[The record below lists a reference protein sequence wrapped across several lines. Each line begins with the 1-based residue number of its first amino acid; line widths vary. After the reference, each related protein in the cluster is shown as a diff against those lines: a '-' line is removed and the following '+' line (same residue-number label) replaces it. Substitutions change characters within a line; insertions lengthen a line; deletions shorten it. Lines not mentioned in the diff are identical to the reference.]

1 MQDIYSM
8 NNPRIIFICFLVS
21 FSCLLLAVKDIA
33 AKENLSSLGKMIG
46 SNDSIVVSDPAGRII
61 YEKNGGKKLVPAST
75 LKLLTSLAAFH
86 YLGPEYRFATEF
98 YMDKDSNLKVK
109 GYGDPILTSEVLIEI
124 SKALGSGVKY
134 INDLVLDDSYFKPA
148 KIPGI
153 TTSLE
158 PYDSPNGAL
167 CANFNTV
174 NFDILKGKP
183 VSAEPQTPL
192 LPFALKKINGS
203 SIKEGRILL
212 SSEQNEN
219 TLYTGHLLSYFLE
232 QEGIQPKGR
241 IKIGPVIPETDTLI
255 LKYLSPFS
263 MEDVI
268 SGLLLYSNNFIAN
281 QIVLAISAKIH
292 GQPGIIDKGVRAIS
306 DFALS
311 ILKIDDLKIVEGS
324 GISRENRI
332 SATSFLK
339 ILAAFETHID
349 LMKHNGSEYYKT
361 GTLKGVS
368 TRAGYIKGR
377 DGGLYKYVIMTN
389 SNGNSAEK
397 ISRRLCGLID

>member
-1 MQDIYSM
+1 M
-8 NNPRIIFICFLVS
+8 NKLKLFLICFILS
-21 FSCLLLAVKDIA
+21 FSFLSFAVQNLPANESLAA
-33 AKENLSSLGKMIG
+33 LGKLVG
-46 SNDSIVVSDPAGRII
+46 DNDAIVVAEPGGRII
-61 YEKNGGKKLVPAST
+61 YEKNAGKKLVPAST

-86 YLGPEYRFATEF
+86 HLGPEYRFATEF

-109 GYGDPILTSEVLIEI
+109 GYGDPILTSEALIEI
-124 SKALGSGVKY
+124 SKTLGSGVKH

-153 TTSLE
+153 TSSLE

-174 NFDILKGKP
+174 NFDILRGRP

-192 LPFALKKINGS
+192 LPFALKKINRS

-232 QEGIQPKGR
+232 KEGIKPKGI
-241 IKIGPVIPETDTLI
+241 IKIGAVIPETDTLI

-263 MEDVI
+263 MEDII
-268 SGLLLYSNNFIAN
+268 SKLLLYSNNFIAN

-292 GQPGIIDKGVRAIS
+292 GQPGILDKGVWALS
-306 DFALS
+306 DFAVS

-332 SATSFLK
+332 SAKSFLK
-339 ILAAFETHID
+339 ILAAFEPHID
-349 LMKHNGSEYYKT
+349 LMKRNGIEYYKT
-361 GTLKGVS
+361 GTLTGVS
-368 TRAGYIKGR
+368 TRAGYIKGS
-377 DGGLYKYVIMTN
+377 DGRSYKFVIMIN

-397 ISRRLCGLID
+397 ISKRLCGLLGG